1 MTIHRTLLDVLIC
14 LITSLLVSLTFF
26 AGTSSKSVVT
36 SPSSPDSPK
45 SLRSTNFC
53 STRCSPRLQQKN
65 FASSESPKSPGST
78 DFCSTRRSPRLQQ
91 KNSAS
96 SRRQILQPS
105 SSRLPNGAAYNRSMY
120 PLSEPG
126 DFSGVHLNIE
136 FNLSFRLISN

>member
-1 MTIHRTLLDVLIC
+1 MTIHRKLLDVLIC
-14 LITSLLVSLTFF
+14 LITSLLVPLTFF
-26 AGTSSKSVVT
+26 AGTCSKSVVT

-45 SLRSTNFC
+45 SLRST
-53 STRCSPRLQQKN
+53 
-65 FASSESPKSPGST
+65 

-91 KNSAS
+91 KNIAS
-96 SRRQILQPS
+96 RDSPKSPGSTDFCSTRHSPRLQQKNAASRRQILQPS

-136 FNLSFRLISN
+136 FNLSFRLILN